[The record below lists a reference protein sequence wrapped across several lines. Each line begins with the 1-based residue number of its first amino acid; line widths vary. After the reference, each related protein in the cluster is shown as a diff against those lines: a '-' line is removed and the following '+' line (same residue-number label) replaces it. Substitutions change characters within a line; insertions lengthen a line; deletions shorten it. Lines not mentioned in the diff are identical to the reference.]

1 MDSVLCNIFV
11 KREKFPY
18 KCVLIPLVRK
28 LLSRLFGKS
37 VSSSFFFFP
46 NRLQSPLISKYTLKL
61 WQLTSFNWTW
71 EGLCSSSHP
80 HLFLITREGV
90 RKIKSVLQLVRKSEV
105 GAAWVMT
112 PPYSFIMGKLVVLA
126 AFSLN
131 WPVPY
136 FTVCRKCALKGEN
149 GVD

>member
-1 MDSVLCNIFV
+1 MCLNPFGQKVAIQVVWQVC
-11 KREKFPY
+11 
-18 KCVLIPLVRK
+18 
-28 LLSRLFGKS
+28 LFS
-37 VSSSFFFFP
+37 PPPP

-90 RKIKSVLQLVRKSEV
+90 RKIKSALQLVRKSEV

-112 PPYSFIMGKLVVLA
+112 HPYSFIMGKLVVLF

-136 FTVCRKCALKGEN
+136 FTVCRKYILKGKN
-149 GVD
+149 GVRTRSRAEGNN